1 MFIEPAYS
9 NIGHKGWIEVISGP
23 MFSGKTEEL
32 IRRIKRAQ
40 IARENIALFKPAIDQ
55 RYSNDAIVSHDQ
67 NDISSITVQ
76 KPIEIYEQLGN
87 GRVIGI
93 DEAQFFDKGIVQV
106 VEQLALDNHRVIVSG
121 LDMDYQG
128 KPFEPVPQLLAIAE
142 FITKVHAICVQ
153 CRNLATHSYRKTEV
167 DGQILVGEQD
177 FYEPLC
183 RKCFHEANAV
193 GSTL

>member
-40 IARENIALFKPAIDQ
+40 IAQQNVALFKPTIDN
-55 RYSNDAIVSHDQ
+55 RYSDEGIVSHDQ
-67 NDISSITVQ
+67 NDIPSMAVQ
-76 KPIEIYEQLGN
+76 KPLEIYEKLGN

-93 DEAQFFDKGIVQV
+93 DEAQFFDEEIIRVI
-106 VEQLALDNHRVIVSG
+106 EQLALDNHRVVVSG
-121 LDMDYQG
+121 LDMDYKG
-128 KPFEPVPQLLAIAE
+128 KPFGPMPQLLAIAE

-153 CRNLATHSYRKTEV
+153 CRNLATHSFRKGELE
-167 DGQILVGEQD
+167 GQILIGQKD
-177 FYEPLC
+177 LYKPLC
-183 RKCFHEANAV
+183 RKCFQDAQAP
-193 GSTL
+193 

>member
-40 IARENIALFKPAIDQ
+40 IARENVALFKPTIDK
-55 RYSNDAIVSHDQ
+55 RYSDDAIVSHDQ
-67 NDISSITVQ
+67 NGIPSITVQ
-76 KPIEIYEQLGN
+76 KPIEIYEKLGN

-93 DEAQFFDKGIVQV
+93 DEAQFFDEGIVQV

-128 KPFEPVPQLLAIAE
+128 QPFQPIPQLLGIAE

-153 CRNLATHSYRKTEV
+153 CRNLATHSYRKSDEG
-167 DGQILVGEQD
+167 DQILVGEQD
-177 FYEPLC
+177 LYEPRC
-183 RKCFHEANAV
+183 RKCFHTV
-193 GSTL
+193 